1 MVILNLSI
9 GTIIG
14 TMDTDSFIV
23 HIKTEDVCKDIED
36 DVGKRFAISN
46 YGMGKALLKS
56 KNKKL
61 VGLMKDYLGGK
72 IVA

>member
-1 MVILNLSI
+1 MVILNRSI

-23 HIKTEDVCKDIED
+23 HIKTEDVYKDIED

-46 YGMGKALLKS
+46 YGMGKA
-56 KNKKL
+56 
-61 VGLMKDYLGGK
+61 
-72 IVA
+72 